1 MGFRGR
7 FIRSSIAPLLAP
19 SLVCAR
25 SGLRLARVFAVTA
38 AALLFVALPQA
49 ASASLSW
56 SGPITIDE
64 GDTGIEGYG
73 LNVNYY
79 LLSGVACP
87 STSQCTAVD
96 ARGQEL
102 TFDPASPGTPTP
114 TTISNGYPAGY
125 NMVGGNYYPAGNY
138 GLEAVACPST
148 SQCTAVEWDYLEPP
162 YVGRQVTFDPETGLV
177 ITAPTTIDDNG
188 GTMKAVACPSTSQCT
203 AVDYVGNEVTFDP
216 NSPGTP
222 TTTTIGTAILQGVA
236 CPSTSQC
243 TAVYATRNGGGNEVT
258 FDPNSPGTP
267 TPTTIDAV
275 TFLDAVACPST
286 SQCTAVDEDGNQVT
300 FDPTSPGTVT
310 PTTIDAVTG
319 LDAVACP
326 STSQCTAV
334 DHAGYQ
340 VTFDPTSPGTPTR
353 TVLDDDGFFEGG
365 TNYLSGVACP
375 SVALCVVVGYGDVFV
390 GQESVVAPP
399 ANSSPPVISGT
410 VKVGQTLSTSTGTW
424 SGTAPISYSYR
435 WARCSSSC
443 SAISG
448 AAASS
453 YTPTSGDVGQKIS
466 VVVTATNT
474 AGSAQA
480 GAADVGPGGRLAV
493 GAELGGSQGG
503 AIEGPQA
510 FRQDRDDQGDHQERR
525 LLVLVQ
531 RAERRQARDRLVLPT
546 IRREAR
552 QEGEA
557 EAGAR
562 RRWSTNV
569 LSCRDGD
576 DQDQAHRRRQ
586 EPAQARHAA
595 QPDREGH
602 LHAARHDGD
611 HRDED
616 LRAETVGP
624 RCFRQE

>member
-480 GAADVGPGGRLAV
+480 GAADVGPVVVSPSGPSSAEVKAALSKVLKPSGKTATTKAIIKSGGFSFSFSVPSAGKLVIDWYYLPSGAKLAKKAKRKPVLV
-493 GAELGGSQGG
+493 GAGQRTFSAAGTAMIKIKLTAAGKSLLKHATQLNLTAKGTFTPPGMT
-503 AIEGPQA
+503 AITA
-510 FRQDRDDQGDHQERR
+510 TRTF
-525 LLVLVQ
+525 VLK
-531 RAERRQARDRLVLPT
+531 R
-546 IRREAR
+546 
-552 QEGEA
+552 
-557 EAGAR
+557 
-562 RRWSTNV
+562 
-569 LSCRDGD
+569 
-576 DQDQAHRRRQ
+576 
-586 EPAQARHAA
+586 
-595 QPDREGH
+595 
-602 LHAARHDGD
+602 
-611 HRDED
+611 
-616 LRAETVGP
+616 
-624 RCFRQE
+624 